1 MEEKIPPQDIDAEQ
15 SVLGSLMISQDA
27 TALVIPKIKAEY
39 FYKYAHRS
47 IYKAIVNLFQRNEP
61 IDLVTL
67 SNELKKLNELEDVGG
82 RSYLAEI
89 LNTVPTAANVEHYMN
104 IVIEKAILRQLID
117 AGTEIVNHSFDDS
130 ETAEG
135 VLELSQQLILDLSKE
150 RTKDNFVHLKD
161 VLMSVVDDIHNVYDK
176 DNKVLGASS
185 GFKDLDNLISGFQ
198 PANLIILAARPA
210 MGKTALALNF
220 ALNTAT
226 LDNGA
231 VAIFS
236 LEMPKE
242 QIALRML
249 SSESKID
256 SARIKTANMLE
267 HEYKNLTQAL
277 GRLSEAPIYI
287 EDTPELTPL
296 DLKAKTRRLLTQAD
310 IKLLIIDY
318 LQLMKSGKRKVENRF
333 QEVSEIVR
341 EIKAFSREFNIPVIA
356 LSQLSREV
364 DKRPDTVPRLSDLR
378 ETGEIEQTADIVM
391 FIHRPD
397 YYEHSNETISLTT
410 LYIEKHRHGPTGKID
425 LMFKKDLSRF
435 YSSEKS

>member
-1 MEEKIPPQDIDAEQ
+1 MEEKIPPQDLDAEQ

-27 TALVIPKIKAEY
+27 VALVIPKIKPEY
-39 FYKYAHRS
+39 FYKSAHAA
-47 IYKAIVNLFQRNEP
+47 IYNAIVSLFQKNEP

-67 SNELKKLNELEDVGG
+67 SNELKKSNELDVIGG

-89 LNTVPTAANVEHYMN
+89 LNTVPTAANIEHYMN
-104 IVIEKAILRQLID
+104 IVIEKSILRSLID
-117 AGTEIVNHSFDDS
+117 AGTKIVNQAFDDS

-135 VLELSQQLILDLSKE
+135 VMESAQQLIFDLTKE
-150 RTKDNFVHLKD
+150 KSSDNFIHLKD
-161 VLMSVVDDIHNVYDK
+161 ILMSVIDDIHQVYDK
-176 DNKVLGASS
+176 ENKIIGATS
-185 GFKDLDNLISGFQ
+185 GFKDLDTLISGFQ
-198 PANLIILAARPA
+198 PANLLILAARPA

-220 ALNTAT
+220 ALNAAI
-226 LDNGA
+226 LDNAA
-231 VAIFS
+231 VAVFS

-242 QIALRML
+242 QIALRLL

-256 SARIKTANMLE
+256 SARIKTANMLD

-296 DLKAKTRRLLTQAD
+296 DLKAKTRRLLSQVD
-310 IKLLIIDY
+310 LKLIIIDY

-364 DKRPDTVPRLSDLR
+364 DKRTDTVPRLSDLR
-378 ETGEIEQTADIVM
+378 ETGEIEQTADVVM

-397 YYEHSNETISLTT
+397 YYDHSTETISLTS
-410 LYIEKHRHGPTGKID
+410 LYIEKHRHGPTGKVD
-425 LMFKKDLSRF
+425 LMFKKDISRF
-435 YSSEKS
+435 YSSEKA